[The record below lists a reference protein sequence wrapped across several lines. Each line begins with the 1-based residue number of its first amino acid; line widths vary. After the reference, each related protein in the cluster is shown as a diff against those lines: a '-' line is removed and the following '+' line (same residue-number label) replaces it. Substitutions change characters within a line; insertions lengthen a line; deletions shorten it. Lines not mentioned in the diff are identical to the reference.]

1 MENKHE
7 EYDYALEQYADQ
19 QLQFVFQDIEEELD
33 NIEQL
38 VNSDSSKILLLWV
51 RDSIRR
57 VLDDYKQ

>member
-7 EYDYALEQYADQ
+7 EYDDALQQYADQ

-38 VNSDSSKILLLWV
+38 VDTESSKVLLLWV

>member
-7 EYDYALEQYADQ
+7 EYDDALQQYADQ

-38 VNSDSSKILLLWV
+38 VDTESSKILLLWV

>member
-7 EYDYALEQYADQ
+7 EYDYALEQYAEQ